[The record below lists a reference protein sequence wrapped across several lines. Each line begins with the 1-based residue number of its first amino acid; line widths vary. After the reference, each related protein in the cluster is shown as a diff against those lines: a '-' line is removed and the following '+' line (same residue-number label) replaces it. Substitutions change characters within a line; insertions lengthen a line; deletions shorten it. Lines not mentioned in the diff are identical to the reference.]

1 MSSNSS
7 DCGKNYIGSALVLTY
22 ILSAG
27 FISSAWHITFKAMF
41 AGSCIGVI
49 CLVCILELFRRL
61 GREYDRALQASASE
75 FRLNGKNLASSSSD
89 IETAAHD
96 STASGKGSDNRLFLG
111 FPQQRALARPTL
123 LQQTVRALLHMVQV
137 GLAYFIM
144 LLAMYYNGYFIIC
157 ILIGAFIGAF
167 VFSWDLSTVGFDGSS
182 GCCGE

>member
-1 MSSNSS
+1 
-7 DCGKNYIGSALVLTY
+7 
-22 ILSAG
+22 
-27 FISSAWHITFKAMF
+27 MF

-49 CLVCILELFRRL
+49 CLVCILELLRRL
-61 GREYDRALQASASE
+61 GREYDRYVALQVSASE
-75 FRLNGKNLASSSSD
+75 PRLSGKNLASSSSD
-89 IETAAHD
+89 TETAALD
-96 STASGKGSDNRLFLG
+96 RTASGNGSDKRPFFG

-123 LQQTVRALLHMVQV
+123 LQQTVRALLHMVQF

-167 VFSWDLSTVGFDGSS
+167 VFSWDLSTVGFEGSS